1 MKTFSRWVTFLVLVF
16 AAASNAY
23 AVTINVLWYSYADPA
38 SEYKA
43 FFNTLAT
50 TGSPQPTGLTWN
62 LTFFGPGDPPPV
74 FSNYNL
80 LVIHSGEAFRTGAPG
95 QPNAIPDY
103 SGIFANK
110 AAIEAARGNRTII
123 SGTDA
128 DFHAVRGDSGV
139 CGTGSN
145 CLDGALGYL
154 INSVNWAAGGT
165 NLGILSFVDGNFAG
179 SFWWNDPRSFLASEL
194 RGYVTRFNENDAII
208 TAAQA
213 AFPMNQG
220 LTSTG
225 MSNWGNSG
233 HAGVLKTIPRY
244 TATVDSGSSANY
256 ALSLETELPVPPLTF
271 VSASSRKAHGGTPFD
286 IPIDP
291 AGSMTVGQ
299 PITVEPRQIGAG
311 FQIAFLFS
319 AAPVS
324 ATVTT
329 SSGSGTVAFSGKE
342 AIVTLTGV
350 ADAAR
355 VQVDL
360 TEVNGGT
367 LSATARIGFLLGDVN
382 GSRFVNS
389 TDISTVKATSG
400 APLTASNFKSDLN
413 VSGGINSTD
422 ILTVKA
428 SSGRSLP

>member
-1 MKTFSRWVTFLVLVF
+1 M
-16 AAASNAY
+16 
-23 AVTINVLWYSYADPA
+23 LWYTYADPA
-38 SEYKA
+38 SQYKA
-43 FFNTLAT
+43 FFNTLAA

-62 LTFFGPGDPPPV
+62 LTFFGPGDTPPI
-74 FSNYNL
+74 FSNYNV

-95 QPNAIPDY
+95 QPNATPDY
-103 SGIFANK
+103 SGIFATK
-110 AAIEAARGNRTII
+110 AAIEAARGNRTIL

-145 CLDGALGYL
+145 CFDGALGYV
-154 INSVNWAAGGT
+154 INSVNWAASGT
-165 NLGILSFVDGNFAG
+165 GLGIVSFVDGNFAG
-179 SFWWNDPRSFLASEL
+179 SFWWDDPRSFLASEL

-208 TAAQA
+208 TPAQS

-233 HAGVLKTIPRY
+233 HAGLLKTIPRY
-244 TATVDSGSSANY
+244 TATVDSGTFPLY
-256 ALSLETELPVPPLTF
+256 ALSLETEIPVPPLTF
-271 VSASSRKAHGGTPFD
+271 VSASSRKSHSGTPFD
-286 IPIDP
+286 IPIDA
-291 AGSMTVGQ
+291 AGSMTTGQ

-319 AAPVS
+319 ASPVS
-324 ATVTT
+324 ATVAT
-329 SSGSGTVAFSGKE
+329 SSGSGAVAFSGKE

-350 ADAAR
+350 TDATR

-360 TEVNGGT
+360 TGVNGSA

-389 TDISTVKATSG
+389 TDITTVKATSG
-400 APLTASNFKSDLN
+400 AALSAANFKADLN
-413 VSGGINSTD
+413 VSGSINSTD

-428 SSGRSLP
+428 LSGRSIP